1 MKDLTG
7 KKNLNKDIE
16 DLNKT
21 INQLDENDIYRT

>member
-7 KKNLNKDIE
+7 KKNLSKDIE